1 MIFLRGNRESLV
13 AAHLILCRVAVAVVV
28 VVIVILHGTETG
40 IWCFCF
46 FCIIYILMLSYM
58 GDYTLKRKDLMLF
71 WWSKIS
77 NYLSDALVSR
87 DAVLPLQRKK
97 KCNSGFL
104 RLPRVGIVQG
114 WSWEPVRN
122 AGSQACPRPMASET
136 LWMRASS
143 VYFNKLSR
151 RFGCKVQEPLS

>member
-1 MIFLRGNRESLV
+1 MILLRGNRENFV
-13 AAHLILCRVAVAVVV
+13 AAHFIFCRVVV

-58 GDYTLKRKDLMLF
+58 GDYTLKRKDLTLF

-77 NYLSDALVSR
+77 NYLSDALVSK

-97 KCNSGFL
+97 KCSSGFL

-136 LWMRASS
+136 LWMGPSS

-151 RFGCKVQEPLS
+151 RFGCN

>member
-1 MIFLRGNRESLV
+1 MILLRGNRENFV
-13 AAHLILCRVAVAVVV
+13 ADHFIFCRVVVV

-58 GDYTLKRKDLMLF
+58 GDYTLKRKDLTLF

-77 NYLSDALVSR
+77 NYLSDALVSK

-97 KCNSGFL
+97 KCSSGFL

-136 LWMRASS
+136 LWMGPSS

-151 RFGCKVQEPLS
+151 RFGCN

>member
-1 MIFLRGNRESLV
+1 MILLRGNRENFV
-13 AAHLILCRVAVAVVV
+13 AAHFIFCRVVVV

-58 GDYTLKRKDLMLF
+58 GDYTLKRKDLTLF

-77 NYLSDALVSR
+77 NYLSDALVSK

-97 KCNSGFL
+97 KCSSGFL

-136 LWMRASS
+136 LWMGPSS
-143 VYFNKLSR
+143 VYFNKLPR
-151 RFGCKVQEPLS
+151 RFGCN